1 MMSSNYQT
9 QQEIN
14 RLLKN
19 QLLGCQIKS
28 LFGVIV
34 GIASLIITPLIAP
47 DHDSLESKSIN
58 AGGFF
63 LGIVSFSQSLL
74 LNKSLRELTGK
85 AKMIET
91 LEKELFI
98 EEQIEAFYNF
108 KQHQLPPIDVT
119 PNPIELNRTQSNEN
133 PNEPV
138 KPLVHDTFGSSTNIE
153 LNRTQ
158 SNLGLPDHMIDNV
171 ILALQNGI
179 NDSTIIKD
187 ILGYKSEKYQQGK
200 DVLDKIKKHLGVIS
214 NA

>member
-1 MMSSNYQT
+1 MMISNYQT

-14 RLLKN
+14 RLIKK
-19 QLLGCQIKS
+19 QLLSCQIKS
-28 LFGVIV
+28 IFGVII
-34 GIASLIITPLIAP
+34 GFTSLVITPLIAP
-47 DHDSLESKSIN
+47 DHQATRDKIIN
-58 AGGFF
+58 ASGFT
-63 LGIVSFSQSLL
+63 LGIIAFSYSLII
-74 LNKSLRELTGK
+74 NKSLRVLTGK
-85 AKMIET
+85 ARMIET

-98 EEQIEAFYNF
+98 DEQIEIFNQF
-108 KQHQLPPIDVT
+108 KTHQLPPIDVT
-119 PNPIELNRTQSNEN
+119 PTPIELNRTQSNEN

-138 KPLVHDTFGSSTNIE
+138 KPLVHDTYGSSTNIE

-158 SNLGLPDHMIDNV
+158 SNLDLPDHMIDNV

-200 DVLDKIKKHLGVIS
+200 DVLDKIKKHLGVTP